1 MSQPFIPSIFRA
13 GAVVVLLSASL
24 GWVSC
29 SPPAPIE
36 KKVFIKTPPLPTG
49 PYQLQ
54 TGTDTLPYTLYQKIA
69 HEHHPDEYSQS
80 DSTTI
85 QFWYPLID
93 STAPRKIRD
102 SINNHIKSILLQETQ
117 YATVEERLEGFLA
130 EFRVHKKDMQDFGL
144 PSSNWAFNMELSVLL
159 NTPDILA
166 LKVNQLE
173 FTGGAHANGWISYK
187 NYHAQSGEEL
197 ALQDLFQDSS
207 QTAWLPL
214 ARAAFWKAW
223 QQQDSSQ
230 QKSLEDRDTSDFVLP
245 PNFSIGL
252 EALHFYYNPYELD
265 AYALTELSFFLPYTD
280 LLPYMDT
287 SVLPLEMKS
296 GVH

>member
-1 MSQPFIPSIFRA
+1 MSQPFISSRFCAGVLAIFMSTS
-13 GAVVVLLSASL
+13 LS
-24 GWVSC
+24 WVAC
-29 SPPAPIE
+29 NPPNPIE
-36 KKVFIKTPPLPTG
+36 KKAFTKAKPTPKG

-93 STAPRKIRD
+93 SSAPVAVRD
-102 SINNHIKSILLQETQ
+102 SINHHIKTILLQDTPYE
-117 YATVEERLEGFLA
+117 TVEERLEGFLT
-130 EFRVHKKDMQDFGL
+130 EFRIHKKDMQDFGL
-144 PSSNWAFNMELSVLL
+144 PSSNWAFEMELSVLV
-159 NTPDILA
+159 NTPAVFA
-166 LKVNQLE
+166 LKVNQFE
-173 FTGGAHANGWISYK
+173 FTGGAHGNGWTSYK

-197 ALQDLFQDSS
+197 SLQDLFQDSS
-207 QTAWLPL
+207 HTAWLPL
-214 ARAAFWKAW
+214 ARAAFWEAW

-230 QKSLEDRDTSDFVLP
+230 QKNWEERDTSDFVLP

-287 SVLPLEMKS
+287 TVLPLEVKS
-296 GVH
+296 GVQ